1 MINFIKYMRNERL
14 FSLFLLI
21 SSSIREMEQTRELQA
36 FRGRNKLI
44 QQLVNRVNV
53 KKLRT
58 LELIKQ
64 Y

>member
-1 MINFIKYMRNERL
+1 MVVL
-14 FSLFLLI
+14 SFLLI
-21 SSSIREMEQTRELQA
+21 SSSIREMEQTQELQA
-36 FRGRNKLI
+36 FRGRNILI

-58 LELIKQ
+58 LELIKH